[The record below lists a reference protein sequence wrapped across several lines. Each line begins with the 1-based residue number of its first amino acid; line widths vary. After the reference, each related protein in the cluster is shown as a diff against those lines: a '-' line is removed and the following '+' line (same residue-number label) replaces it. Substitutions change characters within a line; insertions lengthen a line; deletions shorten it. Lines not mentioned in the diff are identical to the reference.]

1 MRQTAGV
8 LNRTWLAILGI
19 IALLA
24 GAAVLLALGGQLNAL
39 TGVRLSGPVI
49 TTDVRAMFAAPL
61 AAAVVLAAGLLLGIL
76 GLLWIIAQIPRKNP
90 APPYRLHQDPATGFT
105 TCDPAVVAAAVEQQI
120 NGLPG
125 VISSSAVL
133 RGTSTAPELTAK
145 VTIDNR
151 ADVQDVIAG
160 IQTTV
165 LPDLSTAL
173 ETRLSRVGLQLELDS
188 KSQNRGVILQ

>member
-8 LNRTWLAILGI
+8 LNRIWLAILGI

-24 GAAVLLALGGQLNAL
+24 GAAFLLAAGGQLTVL
-39 TGVRLSGPVI
+39 TGVPLAGPVI
-49 TTDVRAMFAAPL
+49 TTDAQALFAAPL
-61 AAAVVLAAGLLLGIL
+61 TAAVVLAAGLILAIL
-76 GLLWIIAQIPRKNP
+76 GLVWIIAQIPRKNP
-90 APPYRLHQDPATGFT
+90 APPYRLHEDSATGFT
-105 TCDPAVVAAAVEQQI
+105 TCDPAVVAGAVEQQI
-120 NGLPG
+120 DDLPG

-133 RGTSTAPELTAK
+133 RGTSRAPELTAK

-151 ADVQDVIAG
+151 ADVQDIITG

-173 ETRLSRVGLQLELDS
+173 ETRLSRVGLQLEVDS
-188 KSQNRGVILQ
+188 KSQSSGVILQ

>member
-8 LNRTWLAILGI
+8 LNRIWLAILGI
-19 IALLA
+19 VALLT
-24 GAAVLLALGGQLNAL
+24 GAALFLAAGGQLSAL
-39 TGVRLSGPVI
+39 TGVPLAGPVI
-49 TTDVRAMFAAPL
+49 TTDAQAMFTSPL
-61 AAAVVLAAGLLLGIL
+61 AAAVVLAAGLILAIL

-90 APPYRLHQDPATGFT
+90 APPYRLHEDPATGFT
-105 TCDPAVVAAAVEQQI
+105 TCDTAVVAAAVEQRI
-120 NGLPG
+120 DGLPG

-145 VTIDNR
+145 VTVDSR

-165 LPDLSTAL
+165 LPELSTAL
-173 ETRLSRVGLQLELDS
+173 ETRLRRVGLQFEVDS
-188 KSQNRGVILQ
+188 KSQNTGVILQ

>member
-8 LNRTWLAILGI
+8 LNRIWLAILGI
-19 IALLA
+19 VALLT
-24 GAAVLLALGGQLNAL
+24 GAALFLAAGGQLSAL
-39 TGVRLSGPVI
+39 TGVPLAGPVI
-49 TTDVRAMFAAPL
+49 TTDAQALFASPL
-61 AAAVVLAAGLLLGIL
+61 AAAVVLAAGLILAIL

-90 APPYRLHQDPATGFT
+90 APPYRLHEDPATGFT
-105 TCDPAVVAAAVEQQI
+105 TCDTAVVAAAVEQRI
-120 NGLPG
+120 DGLPG

-145 VTIDNR
+145 VTVDAR

-165 LPDLSTAL
+165 LPELSTAL
-173 ETRLSRVGLQLELDS
+173 ETRLRRVGLQLEVDS
-188 KSQNRGVILQ
+188 KSQNTGVILQ